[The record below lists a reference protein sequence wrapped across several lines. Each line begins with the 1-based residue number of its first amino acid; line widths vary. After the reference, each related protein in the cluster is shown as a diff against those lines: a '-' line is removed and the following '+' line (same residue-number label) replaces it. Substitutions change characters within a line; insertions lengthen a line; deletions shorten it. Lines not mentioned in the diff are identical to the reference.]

1 MEYTLFRCTAT
12 ILAWEG
18 LFRSLLDTSSIS
30 WALPVPAFDSCHFLS
45 VLAGSRQCL
54 ISDMTRYDLYD
65 IVIASLCDR
74 TGLWNLRSRSEVCRF
89 WLQADGRGLFREDST
104 WRHDNEDMHFF
115 LAWLH
120 KILNSRFCKISVFGR
135 FVSSP
140 GISKHARAQILVD
153 FCRWFKVLKMLIVL
167 VWAGPRTSE
176 GQGLIYSY
184 IPL

>member
-30 WALPVPAFDSCHFLS
+30 WALPVPAFDSCQFL
-45 VLAGSRQCL
+45 LGHGNAWFQIWL
-54 ISDMTRYDLYD
+54 DMTRYDSYD
-65 IVIASLCDR
+65 IVIALLCDR

-140 GISKHARAQILVD
+140 GNSRHIQTCKSPD
-153 FCRWFKVLKMLIVL
+153 TCRFL
-167 VWAGPRTSE
+167 
-176 GQGLIYSY
+176 
-184 IPL
+184 